1 IWTAIRSWHT
11 VTPSF
16 AGWGTS
22 SREEDG
28 LDRDRLRG
36 GIPAVRGLDH
46 VSGRARR
53 RRGLH
58 GIPRAAGLPQGAGEE
73 PTGSAAHGDHQRVLA
88 TGQRGHRYGTVREHA
103 AGIDHL
109 AVGLSPT
116 LR

>member
-53 RRGLH
+53 RSEEHTSELQSLTNLACRLLLANN
-58 GIPRAAGLPQGAGEE
+58 IP
-73 PTGSAAHGDHQRVLA
+73 HI
-88 TGQRGHRYGTVREHA
+88 RGH
-103 AGIDHL
+103 
-109 AVGLSPT
+109 AVLFGEDPPPAERL
-116 LR
+116 LHEGA